1 MLWIKKHYRDLGPE
15 IGADGNALH
24 KKTATDIGSKIDL
37 VTQQLLLE
45 KSLFGR
51 YCQIAYKQKTS
62 RKQLQNT

>member
-1 MLWIKKHYRDLGPE
+1 MEKEALHKLGT
-15 IGADGNALH
+15 DGNVLQ

-51 YCQIAYKQKTS
+51 YCQIAYKQKS
-62 RKQLQNT
+62 GRKLLQNT

>member
-24 KKTATDIGSKIDL
+24 KKIDTDIGSKIDL

-45 KSLFGR
+45 K
-51 YCQIAYKQKTS
+51 AYTGDIVK
-62 RKQLQNT
+62 